1 MHNSHS
7 NGSIRIK
14 GLHTCEHLVHH
25 NAYGVDIT
33 LFVGDISPCLLGADV
48 VNAAY
53 CLVGDGLSLFT
64 GKPCDAEIH
73 DLYGAVGEKHDVLG
87 LDVSVN
93 YSPVVSVLQCP
104 QYLDYEVN
112 GVLPFKNALLLHK
125 FLEGDAVDIF
135 HYDELDLVAES
146 NVVYLNDIGVAENGN
161 SL

>member
-1 MHNSHS
+1 M
-7 NGSIRIK
+7 
-14 GLHTCEHLVHH
+14 
-25 NAYGVDIT
+25 
-33 LFVGDISPCLLGADV
+33 
-48 VNAAY
+48 
-53 CLVGDGLSLFT
+53 
-64 GKPCDAEIH
+64 
-73 DLYGAVGEKHDVLG
+73 
-87 LDVSVN
+87 N